1 MNERRGDPYLHLQ
14 RGALG
19 LSLVGDV
26 MNEDAVAAPKGPRY
40 PPTWLIPQTVEGI
53 GSSLADTVQRVT
65 RCPAAVAVRDP
76 ATETASV
83 VAVSVGVGRRLL
95 GAVVAP
101 GSAVGRACVG
111 DVTAYGMGPVG
122 LLGDQGRDRRERE
135 DQGVAFALIDGSRSV
150 GAIVVFAPPELVD
163 RRMNDYLVSIAKQAG
178 RVIGR
183 ALSAQ
188 ATEQR
193 GLIDDVTGQAN
204 REGLEQALRDLTGTK
219 CSLVCGYID
228 QLAEVDPGMV
238 NAVLR
243 QVATIFRNT
252 LRGYDVPARIEEEG
266 FALFLPDTVLENAVK
281 VADRVRV
288 AVSESQ
294 FDLGR
299 RHALTC
305 SLGVASVPDT
315 VSDVNDLLAAAE
327 ATLEKAKAGG
337 RNRVVV
343 G

>member
-1 MNERRGDPYLHLQ
+1 MNERRGDAFPR
-14 RGALG
+14 RGASY
-19 LSLVGDV
+19 LSLAGDV
-26 MNEDAVAAPKGPRY
+26 MNEHAAAAPLEPRCI
-40 PPTWLIPQTVEGI
+40 PTWLVPQTMEGI
-53 GSSLADTVQRVT
+53 GFSLADTVWQAT
-65 RCPAAVAVRDP
+65 RCPAAVVVRDP

-95 GAVVAP
+95 GSAVAP
-101 GSAVGRACVG
+101 ESAVGRACVG

-122 LLGDQGRDRRERE
+122 LLGDRGRDRRERE
-135 DQGVAFALIDGSRSV
+135 EQGVAFSLIDGSRSV
-150 GAIVVFAPPELVD
+150 GAIVVFVPPKLVN
-163 RRMNDYLVSIAKQAG
+163 RWMNDYLVSLAKQAG
-178 RVIGR
+178 SVIGR

-188 ATEQR
+188 VTEQL

-204 REGLEQALRDLTGTK
+204 REGLEQALRDLIGTK

-228 QLAEVDPGMV
+228 QLAEVDPGMM

-252 LRGYDVPARIEEEG
+252 LRGYDVPARIDGEG
-266 FALFLPDTVLENAVK
+266 FALVLPDTVLENAVK

-294 FDLGR
+294 FDIGR
-299 RHALTC
+299 RQAFTC

-337 RNRVVV
+337 RNRVVA

>member
-1 MNERRGDPYLHLQ
+1 VDERSGDAYLWS
-14 RGALG
+14 GASY
-19 LSLVGDV
+19 LSLAGDV
-26 MNEDAVAAPKGPRY
+26 MNEDAVAVPRE
-40 PPTWLIPQTVEGI
+40 PRSTPTWLVPQTVEGI
-53 GSSLADTVQRVT
+53 GFSLADTVRRVT
-65 RCPAAVAVRDP
+65 QCPAAVAVRDP
-76 ATETASV
+76 ATETASI
-83 VAVSVGVGRRLL
+83 VAVSVGVDRRLL
-95 GAVVAP
+95 GSVVAP

-111 DVTAYGMGPVG
+111 DVTAYGIGPVG
-122 LLGDQGRDRRERE
+122 LMGDKGRDRRERE
-135 DQGVAFALIDGSRSV
+135 DRGVAFSLIDGSRSI

-163 RRMNDYLVSIAKQAG
+163 RRMNDCLVSLAKQVG
-178 RVIGR
+178 RLIGR
-183 ALSAQ
+183 PLSAQ
-188 ATEQR
+188 VTEQR

-204 REGLEQALRDLTGTK
+204 REGLEQALRDLIGTK
-219 CSLVCGYID
+219 CSLVCAYID

-238 NAVLR
+238 NSVLR
-243 QVATIFRNT
+243 QVATVFRNT
-252 LRGYDVPARIEEEG
+252 LRGYDIPARIEGKG

-299 RHALTC
+299 RHAFTC

-315 VSDVNDLLAAAE
+315 VSDVNDLLAAAQ

>member
-1 MNERRGDPYLHLQ
+1 MDERRGDARLW
-14 RGALG
+14 RGASH
-19 LSLVGDV
+19 LSLAGDV
-26 MNEDAVAAPKGPRY
+26 MNEDAVAAPREPRY
-40 PPTWLIPQTVEGI
+40 TPTWLVPQTVEGI
-53 GSSLADTVQRVT
+53 GSSLADTVRRVT
-65 RCPAAVAVRDP
+65 RCPAAVIVRDP
-76 ATETASV
+76 ATETASI
-83 VAVSVGVGRRLL
+83 VAVSAGVDRRLL
-95 GAVVAP
+95 GSVVAP
-101 GSAVGRACVG
+101 GSAVGRACVS
-111 DVTAYGMGPVG
+111 DVTAYGMGPVD
-122 LLGDQGRDRRERE
+122 LLGDKRRDRRQRE
-135 DQGVAFALIDGSRSV
+135 DRGVAFSLMDGSRSV

-163 RRMNDYLVSIAKQAG
+163 RRMNDYLASLAKQAG

-188 ATEQR
+188 VTEQR
-193 GLIDDVTGQAN
+193 GLIDDITGQPN
-204 REGLEQALRDLTGTK
+204 REGLEQAQHDMIGTE
-219 CSLVCGYID
+219 CSLVCADID

-252 LRGYDVPARIEEEG
+252 LRDCDVPARIEGEG
-266 FALFLPDTVLENAVK
+266 FALFLPGTVLENAVK

-294 FDLGR
+294 FGLGGKGTF
-299 RHALTC
+299 TC

-327 ATLEKAKAGG
+327 AALRKAKAGG
-337 RNRVVV
+337 RNRVVA

>member
-1 MNERRGDPYLHLQ
+1 MNEWRGDAYLW
-14 RGALG
+14 RGASY
-19 LSLVGDV
+19 LSLAGDV
-26 MNEDAVAAPKGPRY
+26 MNEDAVAAPKEPRY
-40 PPTWLIPQTVEGI
+40 TPTWLIPQTVEGI
-53 GSSLADTVQRVT
+53 GFSLADTVRRVT
-65 RCPAAVAVRDP
+65 RCPAAVIVRDP
-76 ATETASV
+76 ATETASI
-83 VAVSVGVGRRLL
+83 VAVSVGVDRRLL
-95 GAVVAP
+95 GSVVAP

-111 DVTAYGMGPVG
+111 DVTAYGIGPLG
-122 LLGDQGRDRRERE
+122 LLGCERRDRRLRE
-135 DQGVAFALIDGSRSV
+135 DRGAAFSLIDGSRSV

-163 RRMNDYLVSIAKQAG
+163 RRMNDYLVSLAKQAG

-188 ATEQR
+188 VTEHR
-193 GLIDDVTGQAN
+193 GLIDDITGQPN
-204 REGLEQALRDLTGTK
+204 REGLEQALRDMIGTE
-219 CSLVCGYID
+219 CSLVCAEID
-228 QLAEVDPGMV
+228 QMAEVDPGMV

-252 LRGYDVPARIEEEG
+252 LRDYDVPARIEGEG

-294 FDLGR
+294 FDLAR
-299 RHALTC
+299 KHTFTC

-327 ATLEKAKAGG
+327 AALEKAKAGG
-337 RNRVVV
+337 RNRVVA

>member
-1 MNERRGDPYLHLQ
+1 MREQTLGEPLRRGASY
-14 RGALG
+14 
-19 LSLVGDV
+19 LSLTGDV
-26 MNEDAVAAPKGPRY
+26 MNEDAVAAPREPRY
-40 PPTWLIPQTVEGI
+40 TPTWLVPQTVEGI
-53 GSSLADTVQRVT
+53 GSSLADTVRRVT
-65 RCPAAVAVRDP
+65 RCPAAVIVRDP
-76 ATETASV
+76 ATETASI
-83 VAVSVGVGRRLL
+83 VAVSVGVDRRLL
-95 GAVVAP
+95 GSGVAP

-111 DVTAYGMGPVG
+111 DVTTYGTGPVG
-122 LLGDQGRDRRERE
+122 LLGDKRRDRRQRE
-135 DQGVAFALIDGSRSV
+135 DRGVAFSLIDGSRSI
-150 GAIVVFAPPELVD
+150 GAIVVFAPPEITD
-163 RRMNDYLVSIAKQAG
+163 RRMNDYLVSLAKQAG

-188 ATEQR
+188 VTEQQ
-193 GLIDDVTGQAN
+193 GLIDDITGQAN
-204 REGLEQALRDLTGTK
+204 REGLEQALRHMIGIQ
-219 CSLVCGYID
+219 CSLVCADID

-252 LRGYDVPARIEEEG
+252 LRDCDVPARIEGEG
-266 FALFLPDTVLENAVK
+266 FALFLPGTVLENAVK

-294 FDLGR
+294 FDLGWER
-299 RHALTC
+299 PFTC

-327 ATLEKAKAGG
+327 AALEEAKAGG
-337 RNRVVV
+337 RNRAVA

>member
-1 MNERRGDPYLHLQ
+1 MNERRGDAYLR
-14 RGALG
+14 RGTSY
-19 LSLVGDV
+19 LSLAGDV
-26 MNEDAVAAPKGPRY
+26 MNEDAVAVPREPRY
-40 PPTWLIPQTVEGI
+40 TPTWLVPQTVEGI
-53 GSSLADTVQRVT
+53 GSSLADTVRRVT
-65 RCPAAVAVRDP
+65 RCPAAVIVRDP
-76 ATETASV
+76 ATETASI
-83 VAVSVGVGRRLL
+83 VAVSVGVDRRLL
-95 GAVVAP
+95 GSVVAP

-122 LLGDQGRDRRERE
+122 LLGDKRRDRRQRE
-135 DQGVAFALIDGSRSV
+135 DRGVAFSLIDGSRSI

-163 RRMNDYLVSIAKQAG
+163 RRMNDYLVSLAKQAG

-188 ATEQR
+188 VTEQR
-193 GLIDDVTGQAN
+193 GLIDDITGQAN
-204 REGLEQALRDLTGTK
+204 REGLEQALHDMIGIE
-219 CSLVCGYID
+219 CSLVCVEID

-252 LRGYDVPARIEEEG
+252 LRDYDVPARIEGEG
-266 FALFLPDTVLENAVK
+266 FALFLPDTVLEGAVK

-299 RHALTC
+299 KRTFTC

-315 VSDVNDLLAAAE
+315 VSDVNHLLAAAE
-327 ATLEKAKAGG
+327 AALEKAKSVG
-337 RNRVVV
+337 RNHAVVA
-343 G
+343 

>member
-1 MNERRGDPYLHLQ
+1 MNERRGDAYLR
-14 RGALG
+14 RGASY
-19 LSLVGDV
+19 LSLAGDV
-26 MNEDAVAAPKGPRY
+26 MKEDAVAAPREPLY
-40 PPTWLIPQTVEGI
+40 TPTWLVPQTVEGI
-53 GSSLADTVQRVT
+53 GSALADTVRRVT
-65 RCPAAVAVRDP
+65 RCPAAVIVRDP
-76 ATETASV
+76 ATETASI
-83 VAVSVGVGRRLL
+83 VAASVGVDRRLL
-95 GAVVAP
+95 GSVVAP

-111 DVTAYGMGPVG
+111 DVTAYGMGPAD
-122 LLGDQGRDRRERE
+122 LLGCEQRDRRQRE
-135 DQGVAFALIDGSRSV
+135 DRGVAFSLIDRSRSI

-163 RRMNDYLVSIAKQAG
+163 RRMNDYLASLAKQAG

-188 ATEQR
+188 TTEQR
-193 GLIDDVTGQAN
+193 GLIDDITGQAN
-204 REGLEQALRDLTGTK
+204 REGLEQALRDLMGIE
-219 CSLVCGYID
+219 CSLVCAYID

-252 LRGYDVPARIEEEG
+252 LRDYDVPARIEGEG

-294 FDLGR
+294 FDIGR
-299 RHALTC
+299 KHAFTC

-315 VSDVNDLLAAAE
+315 VSDVNALLAAAE
-327 ATLEKAKAGG
+327 AALEKAKAGG
-337 RNRVVV
+337 RNRVAVA
-343 G
+343 

>member
-1 MNERRGDPYLHLQ
+1 MNERRGDAYLW
-14 RGALG
+14 RGASY
-19 LSLVGDV
+19 LSLAGDV
-26 MNEDAVAAPKGPRY
+26 MNEDAVAARKEPRY
-40 PPTWLIPQTVEGI
+40 TPTWLVPQTVEGI
-53 GSSLADTVQRVT
+53 GFSLADTVRRVT
-65 RCPAAVAVRDP
+65 RCPAAVIVRDP
-76 ATETASV
+76 ATETASI
-83 VAVSVGVGRRLL
+83 VAVSVGVDRRLL
-95 GAVVAP
+95 GSVVAP
-101 GSAVGRACVG
+101 GSAVGRACVS

-122 LLGDQGRDRRERE
+122 LLGCERRDRRQRE
-135 DQGVAFALIDGSRSV
+135 DRGVAFSLIDGNRSV

-163 RRMNDYLVSIAKQAG
+163 RRMNDYLVSLAKQAG

-193 GLIDDVTGQAN
+193 GLIDNITGQVN
-204 REGLEQALRDLTGTK
+204 REGLEQALRDLIGTE
-219 CSLVCGYID
+219 CSLVCADID

-243 QVATIFRNT
+243 RVATIFRNT
-252 LRGYDVPARIEEEG
+252 SRDYDVPARIEGEG

-281 VADRVRV
+281 VANRVRL

-299 RHALTC
+299 KHTFTC

-315 VSDVNDLLAAAE
+315 VSDVNDLLAAAKT
-327 ATLEKAKAGG
+327 ALRKAKAGG
-337 RNRVVV
+337 RNRVVA

>member
-1 MNERRGDPYLHLQ
+1 
-14 RGALG
+14 
-19 LSLVGDV
+19 
-26 MNEDAVAAPKGPRY
+26 MNEDAVAAPREPRY
-40 PPTWLIPQTVEGI
+40 TPTWLVPQTVEGI
-53 GSSLADTVQRVT
+53 GSSLADTVRRVT
-65 RCPAAVAVRDP
+65 RCPAAVIVRDP
-76 ATETASV
+76 ATETPSI
-83 VAVSVGVGRRLL
+83 VAVSAGVDRRLL
-95 GAVVAP
+95 GSVVAP

-122 LLGDQGRDRRERE
+122 LLGDKRRDRRQRE
-135 DQGVAFALIDGSRSV
+135 DRGVAFSLIGGSRSI
-150 GAIVVFAPPELVD
+150 GAIVVFAPPGLAD
-163 RRMNDYLVSIAKQAG
+163 RWTNDYLVFLAKQAG

-188 ATEQR
+188 VTEQR
-193 GLIDDVTGQAN
+193 GLIDGITGQPN
-204 REGLEQALRDLTGTK
+204 REGLEQALRDLIGTE
-219 CSLVCGYID
+219 CSLVCADID

-238 NAVLR
+238 NAALR

-252 LRGYDVPARIEEEG
+252 LRDYDVPARIEGKG
-266 FALFLPDTVLENAVK
+266 FALLLPDTVLENAAK

-294 FDLGR
+294 FDLGGK
-299 RHALTC
+299 HTLTC

-327 ATLEKAKAGG
+327 ATLKKAKFGG
-337 RNRVVV
+337 RNRVVA

>member
-1 MNERRGDPYLHLQ
+1 MNERSGDAYLW
-14 RGALG
+14 RGASYP
-19 LSLVGDV
+19 SLAGDV
-26 MNEDAVAAPKGPRY
+26 MNEDAVAAPREPPY
-40 PPTWLIPQTVEGI
+40 TPTWLVTQTVEGI
-53 GSSLADTVQRVT
+53 GFSLADTVRRVT
-65 RCPAAVAVRDP
+65 RCPAAVIVRDP
-76 ATETASV
+76 ATETASI
-83 VAVSVGVGRRLL
+83 VAVSVGVDRRLL
-95 GAVVAP
+95 GSVVAP

-111 DVTAYGMGPVG
+111 DVTAYGMGPVD
-122 LLGDQGRDRRERE
+122 LLGDKRRDRRQRE
-135 DQGVAFALIDGSRSV
+135 DRGVAFSLIDGSRSV

-163 RRMNDYLVSIAKQAG
+163 RRMNDYLLSIAKQAG

-183 ALSAQ
+183 ALYAQ
-188 ATEQR
+188 VTEQR
-193 GLIDDVTGQAN
+193 GLIDGITGQAN
-204 REGLEQALRDLTGTK
+204 REGLEQALRDLSGTK
-219 CSLVCGYID
+219 CSLVCAEID

-252 LRGYDVPARIEEEG
+252 LRDYDVPARIEGEG

-299 RHALTC
+299 KHTFTC

-327 ATLEKAKAGG
+327 AALEKPKPQDATAL
-337 RNRVVV
+337 
-343 G
+343 

>member
-1 MNERRGDPYLHLQ
+1 
-14 RGALG
+14 
-19 LSLVGDV
+19 
-26 MNEDAVAAPKGPRY
+26 
-40 PPTWLIPQTVEGI
+40 
-53 GSSLADTVQRVT
+53 
-65 RCPAAVAVRDP
+65 
-76 ATETASV
+76 
-83 VAVSVGVGRRLL
+83 
-95 GAVVAP
+95 
-101 GSAVGRACVG
+101 
-111 DVTAYGMGPVG
+111 VTAYGKGPVG
-122 LLGDQGRDRRERE
+122 LLGCEQRDRRRRE
-135 DQGVAFALIDGSRSV
+135 NRGVAFSLIEGSRSV

-163 RRMNDYLVSIAKQAG
+163 RRMNDYLVSLGKQAG

-188 ATEQR
+188 VTEQR
-193 GLIDDVTGQAN
+193 GLIDDITGQPN
-204 REGLEQALRDLTGTK
+204 REGLEQALRDMVGTE
-219 CSLVCGYID
+219 CSLVCADID

-252 LRGYDVPARIEEEG
+252 LRDYDVPARIEGEG

-294 FDLGR
+294 LDLGR
-299 RHALTC
+299 KHTFTC

-315 VSDVNDLLAAAE
+315 VSDVNDLLTAAE
-327 ATLEKAKAGG
+327 AALEKAKAGG
-337 RNRVVV
+337 RNRVVA

>member
-1 MNERRGDPYLHLQ
+1 MREQTLGEPLRRGASY
-14 RGALG
+14 
-19 LSLVGDV
+19 LSLTGDV
-26 MNEDAVAAPKGPRY
+26 MNEDAVAAPREPRY
-40 PPTWLIPQTVEGI
+40 TPTWLVPQTVEGI
-53 GSSLADTVQRVT
+53 GSSLADTVRRVT
-65 RCPAAVAVRDP
+65 RCPAAVIVRDP
-76 ATETASV
+76 ATETASI
-83 VAVSVGVGRRLL
+83 VAVSVGVDRRLL
-95 GAVVAP
+95 GSVVAP

-111 DVTAYGMGPVG
+111 DVTAYGTGPVG
-122 LLGDQGRDRRERE
+122 LLGDKRRDRRQRE
-135 DQGVAFALIDGSRSV
+135 DRGVAFSLMDGSRSV
-150 GAIVVFAPPELVD
+150 GAIVVFAPPEIAD
-163 RRMNDYLVSIAKQAG
+163 RRMNDYLVSLAKQAG

-188 ATEQR
+188 VTEQR

-204 REGLEQALRDLTGTK
+204 REGLEQALRHMIGIE
-219 CSLVCGYID
+219 CSLVCADID

-243 QVATIFRNT
+243 QVAAIFRNS
-252 LRGYDVPARIEEEG
+252 LRNYDVPARIEGEG
-266 FALFLPDTVLENAVK
+266 FALFLPGTMLENAVK

-294 FDLGR
+294 FDLGWE
-299 RHALTC
+299 HTFTC

-327 ATLEKAKAGG
+327 AALEKAKSGG
-337 RNRVVV
+337 RNRAVA

>member
-1 MNERRGDPYLHLQ
+1 MFTHLLSVAQRSRRRAGVL
-14 RGALG
+14 RGP
-19 LSLVGDV
+19 V
-26 MNEDAVAAPKGPRY
+26 MNEDAVAAPKEPRY
-40 PPTWLIPQTVEGI
+40 RPTWLIPQTVEGI
-53 GSSLADTVQRVT
+53 GFRLADTVRRVT
-65 RCPAAVAVRDP
+65 RRLAAVIVRDP
-76 ATETASV
+76 ATETASI
-83 VAVSVGVGRRLL
+83 VAVSVGVDRRLL
-95 GAVVAP
+95 GSVVAP

-111 DVTAYGMGPVG
+111 DVTAYGMGVG
-122 LLGDQGRDRRERE
+122 LLGCKRRDRRQRE
-135 DQGVAFALIDGSRSV
+135 DQGAAFSLIYRNRSI

-163 RRMNDYLVSIAKQAG
+163 RRMNDYLASLAKQAG

-188 ATEQR
+188 VTEHR
-193 GLIDDVTGQAN
+193 GLIDDITGQPN
-204 REGLEQALRDLTGTK
+204 REGLEQALRDMIGIE
-219 CSLVCGYID
+219 CSLVCADID

-252 LRGYDVPARIEEEG
+252 LRGYDVPARIEGEG

-299 RHALTC
+299 KHTLTC

-315 VSDVNDLLAAAE
+315 VSDVKDLLAAAE
-327 ATLEKAKAGG
+327 AALEKAKAGG
-337 RNRVVV
+337 RNRVVA